1 MVPKPKNMAAAHS
14 SVALPKSFVVWKP
27 PLDEQCDS
35 YLAMRLRYL
44 WALLWEESVEP
55 WKLLFDIQGDGNNT
69 TVNLQSAGRQHTL
82 WQLKLN
88 YFDYHRPRW
97 VKILFYGRGCMTAD
111 VIKWKTRK
119 LNFFFFRLFNLPP
132 AAQQNYIRRDSI
144 FSTQNLSDSTHE
156 LLVWSRFVTYI
167 KAWTFSNATL
177 CRKISRVTAVAAT
190 WYLNSC
196 LEY

>member
-82 WQLKLN
+82 WQLRLN

-97 VKILFYGRGCMTAD
+97 VKILFYGRGCMAAD
-111 VIKWKTRK
+111 VIKWKTMK
-119 LNFFFFRLFNLPP
+119 LIFFFFVCSIYRLQLNKITLEGIQYFQLK
-132 AAQQNYIRRDSI
+132 I
-144 FSTQNLSDSTHE
+144 FQIQLTSCWFGPD
-156 LLVWSRFVTYI
+156 LLLI
-167 KAWTFSNATL
+167 
-177 CRKISRVTAVAAT
+177 
-190 WYLNSC
+190 
-196 LEY
+196 